1 MLGLQL
7 ARHLGLPS
15 EGGVRSACPDVFVFP
30 MHAISQLSDGR
41 ANRPRRAARR
51 CIVAKVFQAGKYHP
65 PGAIPQIAQSAGIPV
80 GSQEEVSEWIA
91 TKGPGAF
98 PRW

>member
-30 MHAISQLSDGR
+30 MHAISQIVGWESKP
-41 ANRPRRAARR
+41 AAAR
-51 CIVAKVFQAGKYHP
+51 GK
-65 PGAIPQIAQSAGIPV
+65 
-80 GSQEEVSEWIA
+80 EVHSRKSVLGW
-91 TKGPGAF
+91 
-98 PRW
+98 